1 MKKWWYRRILI
12 MILILVSVL
21 ETGFSIEKSRVEAK
35 KERVSTQAVAN
46 NSVIVGGMPIGI
58 YMKTD
63 GILVLGTDAIK
74 GMNGKRQEPAKNL
87 VKAGDY
93 ILALNGKQ
101 IESKKHLQKEIEQL
115 DTNRVVLRL
124 RRKGEEIEIKMNAVQ
139 TSKDSYKLGIWV
151 RDSMQGLGTITYI
164 TPNGMFGALGHG
176 IHDSDIEVLLD
187 MKEGRI
193 YKTSILRITK
203 GMKGTPG
210 GIEGAIIYNDK
221 NYLGEIYKNSKLGI
235 YGRIEDVSLPIPQ
248 AQLVEICP
256 KEDMKKG
263 KAILRC
269 CIDGTVQDYE
279 VRIEKVNRFSREK
292 NKEIVVKVTD
302 KELLDKTGGIV
313 QGMSGSPIIQ
323 DGKLVGA
330 VTHVLVN
337 DPTRGYGIFIENMLD
352 SAR

>member
-12 MILILVSVL
+12 MILILVSIL
-21 ETGFSIEKSRVEAK
+21 ETGLSIEKSRVETQ

-74 GMNGKRQEPAKNL
+74 GMNGKKQEPAKNL

-93 ILALNGKQ
+93 ILCLNGKR
-101 IESKKHLQKEIEQL
+101 IENKKHLQEEMEKL
-115 DTNRVVLRL
+115 DAEHVVLRL
-124 RRKGEEIEIKMNAVQ
+124 RRKGEEIDIKMNTVQ
-139 TSKDSYKLGIWV
+139 IGDGLYKLGIWV

-203 GMKGTPG
+203 GKKGNPG

-221 NYLGEIYKNSKLGI
+221 NYLGEIYKNSKIGI
-235 YGRIEDVSLPIPQ
+235 YGKVDDVEAVVSQ
-248 AQLVEICP
+248 AEVMPICP
-256 KEDMKKG
+256 KEQIKKG

-292 NKEIVVKVTD
+292 NKEIIVKVTD
-302 KELLDKTGGIV
+302 KELLRKTGGIV

-337 DPTRGYGIFIENMLD
+337 DPTKGYGIFIENMLE
-352 SAR
+352 AAE